1 MKKEAGPEYS
11 RTVIEFVAAANEFT
25 KYAEQATGIPGSDL
39 IRILQRI
46 LPLMYIKA
54 SLLPVLTPVFEEG
67 NEKFVTE
74 EDYNRIREGLLS
86 QLGSTDI
93 YFDLSDYSAND
104 PDIVIRGSLS
114 EDISDI
120 YQDIKNFLLLYQ
132 TGTTE
137 VMNDAVWEC
146 KTNFESYWGQKL
158 LNSLRA
164 MHKLI
169 YSGDPVGEVLNPEQ
183 EEGIKDT
190 SEWFISRRQKEYK
203 KNGR

>member
-1 MKKEAGPEYS
+1 MEKEAVPEYS
-11 RTVIEFVAAANEFT
+11 RTVIEFVATANEFT
-25 KYAEQATGIPGSDL
+25 KYAEQAPGIPGSDL

-46 LPLMYIKA
+46 MPLMYIKA

-86 QLGSTDI
+86 QLGSADI
-93 YFDLSDYSAND
+93 YFDLSDYSANE
-104 PDIVIRGSLS
+104 PEIMIRGSLS

-132 TGTTE
+132 TGTSE

-146 KTNFESYWGQKL
+146 RTNFETYWGQKL
-158 LNSLRA
+158 VNCLRA
-164 MHKLI
+164 LHKLI
-169 YSGDPVGEVLNPEQ
+169 YSGEPVGETPVQEQ
-183 EEGIKDT
+183 RDNVKDT
-190 SEWFISRRQKEYK
+190 SDWFISRRQQDYR
-203 KNGR
+203 KNGS